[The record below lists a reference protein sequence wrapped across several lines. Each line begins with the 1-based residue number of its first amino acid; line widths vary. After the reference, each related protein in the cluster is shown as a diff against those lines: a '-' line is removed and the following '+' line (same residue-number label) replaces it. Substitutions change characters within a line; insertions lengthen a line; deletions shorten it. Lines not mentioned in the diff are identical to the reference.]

1 MRKTKIVCTLGP
13 ASSNVE
19 IIKKMLTSGMNVARF
34 NFSHST
40 HEQHFELLQNVIKAR
55 DELNMPLA
63 TMLDT
68 KGPELRLGEIS
79 GKVLLNQGDE
89 FTLVCED
96 IVGNQNV
103 ASINYKELYT
113 NLKQGDKIL
122 LNDGLVEIEVTYIEN
137 TNIHCKVLNSGEISS
152 HKSINI
158 PGVNLSLPSL
168 TTKDYED
175 IMFGIKNNF
184 DYIAASFIRNAQD
197 VIDIK
202 NILRDNNAQHIM
214 VIAKIENAEGVK
226 NIDEILEVVDG
237 VMVARGDLGVEIPM
251 EQVPIIQK
259 ELIKKSYRAGKPV
272 ITATQMLESMI
283 QNPHPTRAEVSDV
296 ANAVYD
302 GTSAI
307 MLSAETA
314 AGKYPCE
321 CIQTM
326 AKIATEVETTINYW
340 KRFGE
345 KEQEYLLDE
354 KSIMNYASCL
364 TAMHMNTKAL
374 LAFTLTGG
382 TARLLSKFRPDIPIY
397 AITPNEITY
406 RQVSLSWGVIPIHI
420 PGIYSIE
427 EAMEVGINKCL
438 ENNLLQKDDMVVI
451 SGGYNDNSSTEGTY
465 RLNKVLG
472 GILRI

>member
-13 ASSNVE
+13 ASSDVE
-19 IIKKMLTSGMNVARF
+19 MIKKMILSGMNVARF

-40 HEQHFELLQNVIKAR
+40 HEEHLELLKNVIEAR
-55 DELNMPLA
+55 KQIDMPVA

-68 KGPELRLGEIS
+68 KGPELRLGKIDGTVTLVE
-79 GKVLLNQGDE
+79 GE
-89 FTLVCED
+89 TFTLLQED
-96 IVGNQNV
+96 VVGNKNC
-103 ASINYKELYT
+103 ASINYKELYQ
-113 NLKQGDKIL
+113 NVKPGDKIL
-122 LNDGLVEIEVTYIEN
+122 LNDGLVSTEVTNICDNNIECR
-137 TNIHCKVLNSGEISS
+137 ILNSGEISS
-152 HKSINI
+152 NKSINT
-158 PGVNLSLPSL
+158 PGVKLSLPSL
-168 TTKDYED
+168 TPKDKDD
-175 IMFGIKNNF
+175 IIFGINNGF
-184 DYIAASFIRNAQD
+184 DFIAASFIRNAND
-197 VIDIK
+197 VIAIREILNEHNANHIK
-202 NILRDNNAQHIM
+202 I
-214 VIAKIENAEGVK
+214 IAKIENAEGVN
-226 NIDEILEVVDG
+226 NIDEILKLVDG

-302 GTSAI
+302 GTSAV
-307 MLSAETA
+307 MLSAESA
-314 AGKYPCE
+314 VGKYPCE

-326 AKIATEVETTINYW
+326 DKIATEVEKIINYW

-345 KEQEYLLDE
+345 KEQEFLSDE

-374 LAFTLTGG
+374 LAFTLSGG

-397 AITPNEITY
+397 AITPDEITY
-406 RQVSLSWGVIPIHI
+406 RQLALSWGVTPIHI
-420 PGIYSIE
+420 PGIYTIE

-438 ENNLLQKDDMVVI
+438 SEQLLQKDDMVVI
-451 SGGYNDNSSTEGTY
+451 SGGYNDNSSSEGTY

>member
-13 ASSNVE
+13 ASSDVE
-19 IIKKMLTSGMNVARF
+19 MIKKMILSGMNVARF
-34 NFSHST
+34 NFSHSS
-40 HEQHFELLQNVIKAR
+40 HEEHLALLKNVIQAR
-55 DELNMPLA
+55 DELKMPVA

-68 KGPELRLGEIS
+68 KGPELRLGQIDGCVTLNE
-79 GKVLLNQGDE
+79 GQTFCLLH
-89 FTLVCED
+89 ED
-96 IVGNQNV
+96 VVGNQSC
-103 ASINYKELYT
+103 ASINYKELYQ
-113 NLKQGDKIL
+113 NVKVGDKIL
-122 LNDGLVEIEVTYIEN
+122 LNDGLVASEVTSINNMNIE
-137 TNIHCKVLNSGEISS
+137 CKILNSGEISS
-152 HKSINI
+152 NKSINT
-158 PGVNLSLPSL
+158 PGVQLSLPSL
-168 TTKDYED
+168 TEKDKED
-175 IMFGIKNNF
+175 IIFGIENGF
-184 DYIAASFIRNAQD
+184 DFIAASFIRNVND
-197 VIDIK
+197 VMAIK
-202 NILRDNNAQHIM
+202 EILNEHNGTHIKL
-214 VIAKIENAEGVK
+214 IAKIENEEGVN
-226 NIDEILEVVDG
+226 NIDEILKLVDG

-302 GTSAI
+302 GTSAV
-307 MLSAETA
+307 MLSAESA
-314 AGKYPCE
+314 VGKYPCE

-326 AKIATEVETTINYW
+326 AKIASEVEKIINYW

-345 KEQEYLLDE
+345 KEQEFLTDE

-364 TAMHMNTKAL
+364 TAMHMSTKAL
-374 LAFTLTGG
+374 LAFTLSGG

-397 AITPNEITY
+397 AITPDEMTY
-406 RQVSLSWGVIPIHI
+406 RQLALSWGVTPIHI
-420 PGIYSIE
+420 PGIYTIE

-438 ENNLLQKDDMVVI
+438 SERLLEKDDMVVI
-451 SGGYNDNSSTEGTY
+451 SGGYNDNSSSEGTY

>member
-13 ASSNVE
+13 ASSDVE
-19 IIKKMLTSGMNVARF
+19 MIKKMILSGMNVARF
-34 NFSHST
+34 NFSHSS
-40 HEQHFELLQNVIKAR
+40 HEEHLALLKNVIQAR
-55 DELNMPLA
+55 DELNMPVA

-68 KGPELRLGEIS
+68 KGPELRLGQMDGCVTLNE
-79 GKVLLNQGDE
+79 GQTFCLLH
-89 FTLVCED
+89 ED
-96 IVGNQNV
+96 VVGNQSC
-103 ASINYKELYT
+103 ASINYKELYQ
-113 NLKQGDKIL
+113 NVKVGDKIL
-122 LNDGLVEIEVTYIEN
+122 LNDGLVASEVTSINNMNIE
-137 TNIHCKVLNSGEISS
+137 CKILNSGEISS
-152 HKSINI
+152 NKSINT
-158 PGVNLSLPSL
+158 PGVQLSLPSL
-168 TTKDYED
+168 TEKDKED
-175 IMFGIKNNF
+175 IIFGIENGF
-184 DYIAASFIRNAQD
+184 DFIAASFIRNVND
-197 VIDIK
+197 VMAIK
-202 NILRDNNAQHIM
+202 EILNEYNGTHIKL
-214 VIAKIENAEGVK
+214 IAKIENAEGVD
-226 NIDEILEVVDG
+226 NIDEILKLVDG

-302 GTSAI
+302 GTSAV
-307 MLSAETA
+307 MLSAESA
-314 AGKYPCE
+314 VGKYPCE

-326 AKIATEVETTINYW
+326 AKIASEVEKIINYW

-345 KEQEYLLDE
+345 KEQEFLTDE

-374 LAFTLTGG
+374 LAFTLSGG

-397 AITPNEITY
+397 AITPDEITY
-406 RQVSLSWGVIPIHI
+406 RQLALSWGVTPIHI
-420 PGIYSIE
+420 PGIYTIE

-438 ENNLLQKDDMVVI
+438 SERLLEKDDMVVI
-451 SGGYNDNSSTEGTY
+451 SGGYNDNSSSEGTY

>member
-13 ASSNVE
+13 ASSDVE
-19 IIKKMLTSGMNVARF
+19 VIKKMIESGMNVARF

-55 DELNMPLA
+55 EETNMPVA

-68 KGPELRLGEIS
+68 KGPELRLGKIQGVIS
-79 GKVLLNQGDE
+79 LNQGDN
-89 FTLVCED
+89 FTLVPDEV
-96 IVGNQNV
+96 VGNNEY
-103 ASINYKELYT
+103 ASINYKELYSNV
-113 NLKQGDKIL
+113 NLGDKIL
-122 LNDGLVEIEVTYIEN
+122 LNDGLVELEVTGIDN
-137 TNIHCKVLNSGEISS
+137 KNINCKVLNNGEISS
-152 HKSINI
+152 NKSINI
-158 PGVNLSLPSL
+158 PGVKLSLPSL
-168 TTKDYED
+168 TQKDYDD
-175 IMFGIKNNF
+175 ILFGIKNNF
-184 DYIAASFIRNAQD
+184 DFIAASFIRSAND
-197 VIDIK
+197 VIAIK
-202 NILRDNNAQHIM
+202 KILKENNAEHIK
-214 VIAKIENAEGVK
+214 VIAKIENAEGVN
-226 NIDEILEVVDG
+226 NIDEILQVVDG

-302 GTSAI
+302 GTSAV
-307 MLSAETA
+307 MLSAESA
-314 AGKYPCE
+314 VGKYPCQ

-326 AKIATEVETTINYW
+326 AKIATEVEKIINYW

-345 KEQEYLLDE
+345 KEQEFLSDE
-354 KSIMNYASCL
+354 KAIMNYASCL

-374 LAFTLTGG
+374 LAFTLSGG

-397 AITPNEITY
+397 AITPDEITY
-406 RQVSLSWGVIPIHI
+406 RQLSLSWGVKPIHI
-420 PGIYSIE
+420 PGIYTID

-438 ENNLLQKDDMVVI
+438 EQGLLQKDDMVVI
-451 SGGYNDNSSTEGTY
+451 SGGYNDKSSSDGTY

>member
-1 MRKTKIVCTLGP
+1 M
-13 ASSNVE
+13 
-19 IIKKMLTSGMNVARF
+19 ARF

-40 HEQHFELLQNVIKAR
+40 HEEHLELLKNVIEAR
-55 DELNMPLA
+55 KQIDMPVA

-68 KGPELRLGEIS
+68 KGPELRLGKIDGTVTLVE
-79 GKVLLNQGDE
+79 GE
-89 FTLVCED
+89 TFTLLQED
-96 IVGNQNV
+96 VVGNKNC
-103 ASINYKELYT
+103 ASINYKELYQ
-113 NLKQGDKIL
+113 NVKPGDKIL
-122 LNDGLVEIEVTYIEN
+122 LNDGLVSTEVTNICDNNIECR
-137 TNIHCKVLNSGEISS
+137 ILNSGEISS
-152 HKSINI
+152 NKSINT
-158 PGVNLSLPSL
+158 PGVKLSLPSL
-168 TTKDYED
+168 TPKDKDD
-175 IMFGIKNNF
+175 IIFGINNGF
-184 DYIAASFIRNAQD
+184 DFIAASFIRNAND
-197 VIDIK
+197 VIAIREILNEHNANHIK
-202 NILRDNNAQHIM
+202 I
-214 VIAKIENAEGVK
+214 IAKIENAEGVN
-226 NIDEILEVVDG
+226 NIDEILKLVDG

-302 GTSAI
+302 GTSAV
-307 MLSAETA
+307 MLSAESA
-314 AGKYPCE
+314 VGKYPCE

-326 AKIATEVETTINYW
+326 DKIATEVEKIINYW

-345 KEQEYLLDE
+345 KEQEFLSDE

-374 LAFTLTGG
+374 LAFTLSGG

-397 AITPNEITY
+397 AITPDEITY
-406 RQVSLSWGVIPIHI
+406 RQLALSWGVTPIHI
-420 PGIYSIE
+420 PGIYTIE

-438 ENNLLQKDDMVVI
+438 SEQLLQKDDMVVI
-451 SGGYNDNSSTEGTY
+451 SGGYNDNSSSEGTY

>member
-13 ASSNVE
+13 ASSDVE
-19 IIKKMLTSGMNVARF
+19 MIKKMILSGMNVARF

-40 HEQHFELLQNVIKAR
+40 HEEHLELLNKVFEAVKQI
-55 DELNMPLA
+55 DMPVA

-68 KGPELRLGEIS
+68 KGPELRLGKIDGTVTLIE
-79 GKVLLNQGDE
+79 GE
-89 FTLVCED
+89 TFTLLQDD
-96 IVGNQNV
+96 IVGNKNC
-103 ASINYKELYT
+103 ASINYKELYK
-113 NLKQGDKIL
+113 NVKLGDKIL
-122 LNDGLVEIEVTYIEN
+122 LNDGLVATEVTKICDMNIE
-137 TNIHCKVLNSGEISS
+137 CKILNSGEISS
-152 HKSINI
+152 NKSINT
-158 PGVNLSLPSL
+158 PGVKLSLPSL
-168 TTKDYED
+168 TQKDKDD
-175 IMFGIKNNF
+175 IIFGINNGF
-184 DYIAASFIRNAQD
+184 DFIAASFIRNAND
-197 VIDIK
+197 VIEIK
-202 NILRDNNAQHIM
+202 NILNEHNANHIKI
-214 VIAKIENAEGVK
+214 IAKIENAEGVN

-302 GTSAI
+302 GTSAV
-307 MLSAETA
+307 MLSAESA
-314 AGKYPCE
+314 VGKYPCE

-326 AKIATEVETTINYW
+326 DKIATEVEKIINYW

-345 KEQEYLLDE
+345 KEQEFLHDE

-374 LAFTLTGG
+374 LAFTLSGG

-397 AITPNEITY
+397 AITPDEITY
-406 RQVSLSWGVIPIHI
+406 RQLALSWGVQPIHI
-420 PGIYSIE
+420 PGIYTIE

-438 ENNLLQKDDMVVI
+438 DEKLLQKDDMVVI
-451 SGGYNDNSSTEGTY
+451 SGGYNDNSSSEGTY